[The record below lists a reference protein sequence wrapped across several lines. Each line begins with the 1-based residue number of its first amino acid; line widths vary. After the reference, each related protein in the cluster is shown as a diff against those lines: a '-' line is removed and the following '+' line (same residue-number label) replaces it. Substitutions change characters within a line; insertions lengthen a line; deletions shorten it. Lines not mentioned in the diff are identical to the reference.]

1 MGEAK
6 RRNPE
11 KVPGNSK
18 RPMVAIVIGILL
30 VLAIVLAT
38 VWLARP
44 GSAPDLAELP
54 RAPEGAEPFPAIYD
68 RLGVSLGD
76 ADAPV
81 VVREFADYQC
91 PACARFASVTEQIKE
106 EYVETGQVRLVFFD
120 FPLQDIHDNAM
131 LAAQAARCASDQ
143 NAYWKMHDRLF
154 AQQSEWAGNSNA
166 QGAFVRY
173 AEELG
178 LNPQRMNRCLETE
191 LHREAVE
198 QSLALAQQ
206 LQIRSTPTVLVDNI
220 VMPGVVN
227 WPRIKAV
234 IARELEEQ

>member
-11 KVPGNSK
+11 KVPGKS
-18 RPMVAIVIGILL
+18 RGPMKAIVIGILL
-30 VLAIVLAT
+30 VLVVVLVT
-38 VWLARP
+38 IWLTRP
-44 GSAPDLAELP
+44 GSGPDVAELP
-54 RAPEGAEPFPAIYD
+54 RAPEGAQPFPEVYD
-68 RLGVSLGD
+68 QIGVSLGD
-76 ADAPV
+76 PDAPV

-91 PACARFASVTEQIKE
+91 PACARFASVAEQLKAD
-106 EYVETGQVRLVFFD
+106 YVETGQVRLVYFD

-131 LAAQAARCASDQ
+131 LAAQAARCAGDQ
-143 NAYWKMHDRLF
+143 NAYWDMHDKLF
-154 AQQSEWAGNSNA
+154 AQQSEWAGNNNA

-178 LNPQRMNRCLETE
+178 LNPQRMERCLETE

-220 VMPGVVN
+220 KVGS
-227 WPRIKAV
+227 
-234 IARELEEQ
+234 